1 MKSLDDQE
9 ERAMSRAVEAGN
21 RPCDDD
27 CGVIDGPRD
36 GEVDLPHE
44 VWERLW
50 QRGLIG
56 LRLCQ
61 RERWAKHVYP
71 TDLGRKILALHRQ
84 AAS

>member
-9 ERAMSRAVEAGN
+9 ELALTRAIEAGD
-21 RPCDDD
+21 RPCDEH

-36 GEVDLPHE
+36 AETDLPHE

-56 LRLCQ
+56 SRLCT
-61 RERWAKHVYP
+61 RARWAKHVYA
-71 TDLGRKILALHRQ
+71 TDLGRKLLALHRE
-84 AAS
+84 AL